1 MQDLVLIKK
10 VGKRFTP
17 NGTQRNI
24 GLYRCGCGTTF
35 KTDTANVTSKRTKSC
50 GCLTPNRTKH
60 GMSGTTSHQ
69 RWEDMK
75 QRCRPGFTSADRY
88 HDRGIGYPD
97 KWKKF
102 EGFYAD
108 MGDCPEGLELDR
120 IDNDKGYSKDN
131 CRWATR
137 SDQLRNRTE
146 TNKRG
151 FGTIQNTHYVK
162 SRGKWVAYTIHEGKR
177 KHIGIFATEL
187 EAGKAY
193 NAFAKIHGYPERE
206 LYG

>member
-1 MQDLVLIKK
+1 MKQGNLVLLEVIKVDGRK
-10 VGKRFTP
+10 TNMGRYQCDCGQVTSINRYNVNAGK
-17 NGTQRNI
+17 QI
-24 GLYRCGCGTTF
+24 SCGCALKASRTSHGMCGTT
-35 KTDTANVTSKRTKSC
+35 TY
-50 GCLTPNRTKH
+50 
-60 GMSGTTSHQ
+60 Q

-75 QRCRPGFTSADRY
+75 SRCRPTSKRADRY
-88 HDRGIGYPD
+88 FDRGIGYTPE
-97 KWKKF
+97 WEKF

-120 IDNDKGYSKDN
+120 IDNDKGYSKEN
-131 CRWATR
+131 CRWVDR
-137 SDQLRNRTE
+137 SMNMRNRTD

-151 FGTIQNTHYVK
+151 VGKIQNTHYVK
-162 SRGKWVAYTIHEGKR
+162 ARGRWMASVSHEGKR
-177 KHIGIFATEL
+177 KHLGMYGTEL